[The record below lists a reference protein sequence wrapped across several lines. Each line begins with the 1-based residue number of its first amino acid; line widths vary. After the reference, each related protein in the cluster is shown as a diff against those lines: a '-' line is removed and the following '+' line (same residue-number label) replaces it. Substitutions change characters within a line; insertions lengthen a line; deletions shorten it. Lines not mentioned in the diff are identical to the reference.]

1 WRVEPEDWV
10 SAVMRPW
17 RWDNSQPVIRGTKV
31 AWVGRVKSPA
41 NSSSRGKK
49 VWVSCRGGLRPVTN
63 LGRVATPRIG
73 LPSREAMPFHT
84 RRILKN
90 LRNLNL
96 DGTTQPGRVCGPRVD
111 ERGGENMAEKVKH
124 PILIVDDE
132 AEILH
137 SL

>member
-1 WRVEPEDWV
+1 MKR
-10 SAVMRPW
+10 W
-17 RWDNSQPVIRGTKV
+17 RWDNSQPVIRATKV
-31 AWVGRVKSPA
+31 AWVGRGKSPA

-49 VWVSCRGGLRPVTN
+49 GGVSCMGGLRLVTN

-96 DGTTQPGRVCGPRVD
+96 GEGQKKSYLPLGFSGLMVMSYFGKVA
-111 ERGGENMAEKVKH
+111 ERSSRA
-124 PILIVDDE
+124 L
-132 AEILH
+132 
-137 SL
+137 